1 MKSQGQWSELHHSD
15 GNDCAAA
22 SSLSNGPYRSAWQWG
37 LPHQKLAPWIFI
49 TQQSDAYILYSWE
62 LDSQLP
68 AYFRLQWSKGDDHTH
83 KEKVSGHSFIIV
95 MATIMQPQLVL
106 AMGPIL

>member
-1 MKSQGQWSELHHSD
+1 MVT
-15 GNDCAAA
+15 AAIP
-22 SSLSNGPYRSAWQWG
+22 LLVKFWI
-37 LPHQKLAPWIFI
+37 LFVFWIF
-49 TQQSDAYILYSWE
+49 YILYSWE